1 MRQILTSFGVWFPYD
16 VLLDSRYNFLQFLLE
31 QNQQKLQISLCSINA
46 LLDISILLFDYAG
59 RKALLAILSKF
70 AQPLLQTCL
79 KTLALRNEYALALL
93 RAQLLL
99 FGKGT
104 EKFDLLNIISPAGP
118 SILNQIANKTMLV
131 AHEYLEWLIFS
142 ATMPKAKNQSWRAS
156 VIYKLLCNF
165 CKNQKVTT
173 QSDRIQKYILY
184 LNIFH

>member
-1 MRQILTSFGVWFPYD
+1 MFRYKFSGALKVGVFPYFWIFVQKWHPPHHKGLTLMHQILTSFGVWFPYD

-59 RKALLAILSKF
+59 RKALLTILSKF

-118 SILNQIANKTMLV
+118 SILNQIAINWDGYVPVDL
-131 AHEYLEWLIFS
+131 
-142 ATMPKAKNQSWRAS
+142 
-156 VIYKLLCNF
+156 
-165 CKNQKVTT
+165 
-173 QSDRIQKYILY
+173 
-184 LNIFH
+184 